1 MARTL
6 RAFGTPGTQRSDAV
20 NNQTPSSRRAA
31 AELDQVDQA
40 VDMTFP
46 ASDPVALQ
54 ITPSMVPAATPEPE
68 RGVWARLR
76 RAISRK

>member
-1 MARTL
+1 MT
-6 RAFGTPGTQRSDAV
+6 
-20 NNQTPSSRRAA
+20 NQTPSSRRATA
-31 AELDQVDQA
+31 DLDQVDQA

-46 ASDPVALQ
+46 ASDPVALS

-76 RAISRK
+76 RTFGRK